1 LRHSV
6 LILGLA
12 LLLSPPADSQSPSG
26 RNLAVNEGSADA
38 QTIYAKCK
46 ESVVTIMTFD
56 KNRAPLAQGSGF
68 IVANGRVVTNY
79 HVLAGSSSASV
90 IFNDG
95 SLTSVKQVIAA
106 SRPKDLVIVDA
117 ETGNRNPLALG
128 DELQLRVGETIYTIG
143 APNGLTSSLSNGLIS
158 AFRQDEGQFLIQ
170 ITAAIAPGSSGG
182 PVLNSQGQVVGVA
195 TSKLKDGGFGF
206 AMGAGDVKHLLKVPL
221 SVRMDLDDLAPE
233 DATVADDNALKS
245 VQALFD
251 QKQYDAARAS
261 FNSVPVA
268 EKTSFDGQLLL
279 CKIEQQRKN
288 YPIAISACSAA
299 IKSRPDAAPPYG
311 LNAYSLFLS
320 GDFELAEGAASK
332 AVELSPD
339 QNEYRRFL
347 ALIHYSEEKYQL
359 VPNDVSENSND
370 TFVLSLLAGAA
381 FHNGSNDLFRRL
393 NSKLTSLKGT
403 GNGWSLY
410 IAGATA
416 EKDLNWG
423 AALDNFR
430 KCDADDDFIDA
441 VCALSIVQVEISQ
454 ADLSAAKADAGV
466 ALSRYPTNRFALSQ
480 GLFLNLLL
488 GDISEADRLHNLMT
502 APDRHAQDD
511 STDCLYYYARSQASL
526 ATIHC
531 QGAIG
536 KNGNQYNVWSNA
548 GYVALDNRDFV
559 TARADFSKA
568 VQLYSESKE
577 KHTVTQELD
586 VYWGSLLALYYSG
599 DRKSAKTVYR
609 ELKKQYPQFIN
620 SVALKALPLV
630 WSPYTIMLID
640 TMTADLH

>member
-1 LRHSV
+1 
-6 LILGLA
+6 
-12 LLLSPPADSQSPSG
+12 
-26 RNLAVNEGSADA
+26 
-38 QTIYAKCK
+38 
-46 ESVVTIMTFD
+46 M
-56 KNRAPLAQGSGF
+56 
-68 IVANGRVVTNY
+68 
-79 HVLAGSSSASV
+79 
-90 IFNDG
+90 
-95 SLTSVKQVIAA
+95 
-106 SRPKDLVIVDA
+106 
-117 ETGNRNPLALG
+117 
-128 DELQLRVGETIYTIG
+128 
-143 APNGLTSSLSNGLIS
+143 
-158 AFRQDEGQFLIQ
+158 
-170 ITAAIAPGSSGG
+170 
-182 PVLNSQGQVVGVA
+182 
-195 TSKLKDGGFGF
+195 
-206 AMGAGDVKHLLKVPL
+206 
-221 SVRMDLDDLAPE
+221 
-233 DATVADDNALKS
+233 
-245 VQALFD
+245 
-251 QKQYDAARAS
+251 
-261 FNSVPVA
+261 
-268 EKTSFDGQLLL
+268 
-279 CKIEQQRKN
+279 
-288 YPIAISACSAA
+288 
-299 IKSRPDAAPPYG
+299 
-311 LNAYSLFLS
+311 
-320 GDFELAEGAASK
+320 
-332 AVELSPD
+332 
-339 QNEYRRFL
+339 
-347 ALIHYSEEKYQL
+347 
-359 VPNDVSENSND
+359 
-370 TFVLSLLAGAA
+370 LAGAA